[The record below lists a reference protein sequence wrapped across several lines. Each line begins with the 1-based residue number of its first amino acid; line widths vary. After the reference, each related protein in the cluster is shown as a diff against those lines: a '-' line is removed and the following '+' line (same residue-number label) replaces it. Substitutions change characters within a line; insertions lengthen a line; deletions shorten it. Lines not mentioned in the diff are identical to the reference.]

1 MTRLSV
7 GFGTAL
13 LLVWSG
19 TALAQAPAPAAPGPA
34 APAPAA
40 PAATPA
46 PAAPAPA
53 AAPPAAPA
61 RKSNPPGTGPF
72 WDAVIQ
78 GDSAY
83 AARDFEG
90 AIKAYR
96 TAIEKDPNNPMG
108 HYRLGETQ
116 LAKGDLV
123 EAEASWQ
130 AGLRHASK
138 DAPLRA
144 KLLFRLADL
153 RERTRKHDDAL
164 AQWKEYATHAQANPD
179 AKAFPATAAERQ
191 KRLNEW
197 KQLSADSLAVKERIE
212 KRLKE
217 TEESMRKSSK

>member
-1 MTRLSV
+1 M
-7 GFGTAL
+7 A
-13 LLVWSG
+13 LVWSG
-19 TALAQAPAPAAPGPA
+19 TALAQTPAPAPSPA
-34 APAPAA
+34 APATA
-40 PAATPA
+40 
-46 PAAPAPA
+46 APA

-61 RKSNPPGTGPF
+61 AAAPAPAAQAAPAKKSNPPGTGPF

-78 GDSAY
+78 GDAAY

-130 AGLRHASK
+130 AGLRHAAK
-138 DAPLRA
+138 DAPMRA

-164 AQWKEYATHAQANPD
+164 AQWKEYATHAQASPD